1 MKITKNNIPPYVAFK
16 TFQTFLEFLSQGMP
30 SRIDRSVWV
39 NRFSGSNGT
48 QLMTAIKF
56 FELVD
61 SDGVPSQDFNSLVS
75 KDLSIQKK
83 TLRKILFKFYDH
95 IFELDLDNATRY
107 QFREAFKK
115 FGTKEGVLVKCE
127 SFFIQA
133 AKFSD
138 ISLSNHI
145 LARRHNNKSNSNE
158 KIKSQ
163 TTQVS
168 QSILSK
174 KNSVEKNTNI
184 VKIILDKYPEFDPSW
199 TPEVQ
204 KAWIESLTKLYESLS
219 N

>member
-1 MKITKNNIPPYVAFK
+1 MKISKNNIPPYVAFK
-16 TFQTFLEFLSQGMP
+16 TFQTFLEFLSEGMP

-61 SDGVPSQDFNSLVS
+61 SEGIPSQDFINLVS
-75 KDLSIQKK
+75 KNLDIQKK
-83 TLRKILFKFYDH
+83 SLRKILYKFYDH
-95 IFELDLDNATRY
+95 VFELDLDNATRY
-107 QFREAFKK
+107 QFREAFRK